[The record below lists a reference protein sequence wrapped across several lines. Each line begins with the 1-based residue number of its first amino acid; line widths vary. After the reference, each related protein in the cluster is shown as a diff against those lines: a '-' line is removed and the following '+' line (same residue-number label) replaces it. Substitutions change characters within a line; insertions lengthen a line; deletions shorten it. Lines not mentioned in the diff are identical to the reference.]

1 MWAGIKAQEME
12 LRERNV
18 GAVTRRLW
26 DEILEQRVSL
36 DIGRFCLVALR
47 DRRRMEM
54 MFGRWDRRT
63 KAILRA
69 REEERERVERIRN
82 FELIAL
88 EGNRKGKERM
98 LYDDDDEEDE
108 LHGLDFGALTIG
120 AVDLDR
126 LRKEGEAAD
135 RDMARKALKVRATS
149 PSTLAHTNDTIR

>member
-1 MWAGIKAQEME
+1 
-12 LRERNV
+12 
-18 GAVTRRLW
+18 
-26 DEILEQRVSL
+26 
-36 DIGRFCLVALR
+36 
-47 DRRRMEM
+47 MEM